1 MTTDTDCIIVGAG
14 HNGLVA
20 AWYLARAGLKVTVLE
35 RRSVV
40 GGAAV
45 TEELFPGFRVSVCSY
60 ICHMLERKVIDDLEL
75 RQHGLHIYPL
85 DPVSLFPFVD
95 GSHYWAWHDAEKTSE
110 EIGRMQGVPAA
121 DAEAYP
127 RWIRFCEQA
136 GGLLKRYFL
145 RPAPTLGEVA
155 SDVRGTP
162 DEQVFE
168 TLRSTSAR
176 DLAGEYFRDPR
187 VAATAVGSP
196 DYGQISQPGSALAQA
211 YFKTNLH
218 TAHEDLGIVRGG
230 MGSITRAMA
239 RSVTSAGA
247 TIHTD
252 APVKKVVVGQG
263 GVRGVELENG
273 ESLIASLVLSNADP
287 KSTFLRLVDESN
299 LPGGFVSQ
307 VRSLKTRSA
316 SLKFHA
322 ALKRLPDFDRFLRP
336 GLDETSLAM
345 IRVLPSVDA
354 IEASWNDAISGIP
367 TRYPLMQIQIPSVL
381 DPTLAPSG
389 EHVMSV
395 WVTYQP
401 SHLRNASWDS
411 GRQEVGEALIDELA
425 NYAPDIRECIVDWD
439 LFTPEDIFRRVGMTD
454 GNIRH
459 LDILPGQMLSDRP
472 LPGWADYRTPIK
484 GLYLCGSGTH
494 PGGEVTGA
502 PGHNAAQA
510 VLAAIPNGM

>member
-1 MTTDTDCIIVGAG
+1 MTTDTDCIIIGAG

-35 RRSVV
+35 RRDVV

-45 TEELFPGFRVSVCSY
+45 TEELFPGYRLSVCSY

-75 RQHGLHIYPL
+75 RKHGLHIYPI
-85 DPVSLFPFVD
+85 DPVSLFPFED
-95 GSHYWAWHDAEKTSE
+95 GSYYWAWHDAEKTGE
-110 EIGRMQGVPAA
+110 EIGRMTGVPAA

-127 RWIRFCEQA
+127 RWIRFWEQA
-136 GGLLKRYFL
+136 GGLLRRYFL
-145 RPAPTLGEVA
+145 RPAPTLGEVVA
-155 SDVRGTP
+155 DVRGTP
-162 DEQVFE
+162 DEQMFE
-168 TLRSTSAR
+168 TLRTASAR
-176 DLAGEYFRDPR
+176 ALVAEYFQDQR
-187 VAATAVGSP
+187 VAATALGCP
-196 DYGQISQPGSALAQA
+196 DYGQISKPGSALAQA

-230 MGSITRAMA
+230 MGGITQAMA
-239 RSVTSAGA
+239 RSATAAGV

-252 APVKKVVVGQG
+252 TTIQKVVIEQG
-263 GVRGVELENG
+263 HARGVELENG
-273 ESLIASLVLSNADP
+273 ESLSASLVLSNADP
-287 KSTFLRLVDESN
+287 KSTFLRLVGESN
-299 LPGGFVSQ
+299 LPSEFISQ

-336 GLDETSLAM
+336 GLDETSLSM

-354 IEASWNDAISGIP
+354 IEASWNDAMSGIP

-401 SHLRNASWDS
+401 SHLRNGSWDS
-411 GRQEVGEALIDELA
+411 VRREVGEALIGELA
-425 NYAPDIRECIVDWD
+425 KYAPDIRECMLDWE
-439 LFTPEDIFRRVGMTD
+439 LFTPEDISKRVAMTD

-459 LDILPGQMLSDRP
+459 LDILPGQMFSDRP
-472 LPGWADYRTPIK
+472 LPGWADYRTPIE

-502 PGHNAAQA
+502 PGHNAAAA
-510 VLAAIPNGM
+510 VLAGM